1 MKENRHAVK
10 RSFLVEKQKDFSSK
24 NVRIDSQP
32 LKCLSGDGWC
42 RTNYKITELHADKV
56 KINFFLLLLVALLV
70 LQVRLGVKNSVN
82 FVGTLSFRGGK
93 ESFGFKKLLQHVW
106 TLVYVFRRS
115 KK

>member
-82 FVGTLSFRGGK
+82 FVGTLSFRSGK